1 MDTLRSLRK
10 DEGRPRRGAQ
20 AQTGWAGPD
29 GGTGPDEGDRPRR
42 DGQAQTGAS
51 PVSTFTRCRDGA
63 CPRLLPAPRLL
74 PCPTLA
80 RSAPSFTCPLCLD
93 LPPRL
98 VPCPTLARSAPL
110 FYLPALSRP
119 APRLLPCPTLAAHAD
134 QCPARKVSRLLAA
147 GVDALRIA
155 CAATVITSRA
165 AVVSVIEVIRPAGAT
180 RRSFLGGASKYIAF
194 TMRP

>member
-1 MDTLRSLRK
+1 MH
-10 DEGRPRRGAQ
+10 RPRRDAQ
-20 AQTGWAGPD
+20 AQTGCTGPD
-29 GGTGPDEGDRPRR
+29 GMHRSRR
-42 DGQAQTGAS
+42 DAQVQTGWAGKRRGQAPSLHLVNVETGLA
-51 PVSTFTRCRDGA
+51 PVFY
-63 CPRLLPAPRLL
+63 
-74 PCPTLA
+74 
-80 RSAPSFTCPLCLD
+80 

>member
-1 MDTLRSLRK
+1 MRSLRK
-10 DEGRPRRGAQ
+10 DEGRPRRDGQ

-29 GGTGPDEGDRPRR
+29 GGHRPRR
-42 DGQAQTGAS
+42 RGQAQTGAS
-51 PVSTFTRCRDGA
+51 PVSTPRECRDGA

-80 RSAPSFTCPLCLD
+80 RSAP
-93 LPPRL
+93 
-98 VPCPTLARSAPL
+98 L
-110 FYLPALSRP
+110 FYLPTLSRP
-119 APRLLPCPTLAAHAD
+119 VPRVLPCPTLAAHAD

>member
-1 MDTLRSLRK
+1 MHRSRR
-10 DEGRPRRGAQ
+10 DGQAQTGCTGPDGMHRPRRDAQ
-20 AQTGWAGPD
+20 AQT

-42 DGQAQTGAS
+42 GQAPSLHLVNVETGLA
-51 PVSTFTRCRDGA
+51 PVFY
-63 CPRLLPAPRLL
+63 
-74 PCPTLA
+74 
-80 RSAPSFTCPLCLD
+80 
-93 LPPRL
+93 LPPVFL
-98 VPCPTLARSAPL
+98 PCPTLARSAPL

-165 AVVSVIEVIRPAGAT
+165 AVVSVIEVIRPTGAT

>member
-1 MDTLRSLRK
+1 MH
-10 DEGRPRRGAQ
+10 RPRRDAQ

-29 GGTGPDEGDRPRR
+29 GGHRPRR
-42 DGQAQTGAS
+42 RGQAQTGAS
-51 PVSTFTRCRDGA
+51 PVSTPRECRDGA
-63 CPRLLPAPRLL
+63 CPRLLPAPRLFTVSHPGSICPPLL
-74 PCPTLA
+74 PA
-80 RSAPSFTCPLCLD
+80 RFVSTCP
-93 LPPRL
+93 PAFT
-98 VPCPTLARSAPL
+98 VPHPGSICPV
-110 FYLPALSRP
+110 FYLPTLSRP
-119 APRLLPCPTLAAHAD
+119 VPRVLPCPTLAAHAD